1 MLGVPEKYRI
11 RKKFDTKTFLTAD
24 LTVKEKKRFK
34 DAVQAVTL
42 EYQIAGE
49 EIPSIINE
57 EYNCQAVLYFDVKLN
72 ELKNSSFVGEIMQ
85 KMIKPPALIR
95 FRDDRGMFV
104 YCLAHKRL
112 NMQNKEDIVVED
124 VVFSPPA
131 SMFLPDE
138 TGRLMAEYIEYE
150 NVKNKTNKL
159 TFYYEMLTKMIL
171 ISSMNLWSGARL
183 ALDSNLY
190 YDIDK
195 SMYMA
200 ELLKKLKQLER
211 KLKSEVTISEKAK
224 INGEIKAII
233 VTLNDL
239 IKQ

>member
-24 LTVKEKKRFK
+24 LTAKEKKRFK
-34 DAVQAVTL
+34 DIVQAVTL

-57 EYNCQAVLYFDVKLN
+57 EYNCQAVLYFDVELN
-72 ELKNSSFVGEIMQ
+72 ELKYCSFVGEIMQ

-95 FRDDRGMFV
+95 FRDDSGMFV

-138 TGRLMAEYIEYE
+138 TGTLIAEYMAYE
-150 NVKNKTNKL
+150 NVKNKTSKL
-159 TFYYEMLTKMIL
+159 TFYYEMLTKTML
-171 ISSMNLWSGARL
+171 ISNLNLWSGARR
-183 ALDSNLY
+183 ALDSKVY

-195 SMYMA
+195 SMYMV